1 MDNKMAT
8 LDPTAV
14 NGFNNVNLLQPTQF
28 KLIIDRK
35 NFSNLEYFC
44 QSIQLPSMDVPA
56 AELPY
61 SRLSTMPIAGD
72 KLNFGTLE
80 CMVIVDENLN
90 AYKEMFEW
98 LQRIVQ
104 TNQASGLDRAR
115 AESTLPAT
123 NADITVSILSS
134 HNNTTRTIRYI
145 DCIPTAIGSLPMEST
160 TGDTT
165 IIALPVSFRFSYFEL
180 N

>member
-1 MDNKMAT
+1 MAT
-8 LDPTAV
+8 LDPTV
-14 NGFNNVNLLQPTQF
+14 TNGFNNINLLQPTQF
-28 KLIIDRK
+28 KLIINRK
-35 NFSNLEYFC
+35 NFPNLEYFC

-56 AELPY
+56 ADLPY
-61 SRLSTMPIAGD
+61 SRLSALPIAGD
-72 KLNFGTLE
+72 KLSFGTLE
-80 CMVIVDENLN
+80 CMIIVDENLN

-104 TNQASGLDRAR
+104 TNEASGLDRSRNNDTTAP
-115 AESTLPAT
+115 TV
-123 NADITVSILSS
+123 ADITVAILSS

-145 DCIPTAIGSLPMEST
+145 DCIPTTIGSLPMEST

>member
-1 MDNKMAT
+1 
-8 LDPTAV
+8 
-14 NGFNNVNLLQPTQF
+14 QF

>member
-8 LDPTAV
+8 LDPTV
-14 NGFNNVNLLQPTQF
+14 TNGFNNINLLQPTQF
-28 KLIIDRK
+28 KLIINRK
-35 NFSNLEYFC
+35 NFPNLEYFC

-56 AELPY
+56 ADLPY
-61 SRLSTMPIAGD
+61 SRLSALPIAGD
-72 KLNFGTLE
+72 KLSFGTLE
-80 CMVIVDENLN
+80 CMIIVDENLN

-104 TNQASGLDRAR
+104 TNEASGLDRSRNNDTTAP
-115 AESTLPAT
+115 TV
-123 NADITVSILSS
+123 ADITVAILSS

-145 DCIPTAIGSLPMEST
+145 DCIPTTIGSLPMEST

>member
-8 LDPTAV
+8 LDPTV
-14 NGFNNVNLLQPTQF
+14 TNGFNNINLLQPTQF
-28 KLIIDRK
+28 KLIINRK
-35 NFSNLEYFC
+35 NFPNLEYFC

-56 AELPY
+56 ADLPY
-61 SRLSTMPIAGD
+61 SRLSALPIAGD
-72 KLNFGTLE
+72 KLSFGTLE
-80 CMVIVDENLN
+80 CMIIVDENLN

-104 TNQASGLDRAR
+104 TNEASGLDRSRNNDTTAP
-115 AESTLPAT
+115 TV
-123 NADITVSILSS
+123 ADITVAILSS

-145 DCIPTAIGSLPMEST
+145 DCIPTSVGSLSMEAT
-160 TGDTT
+160 TGDT
-165 IIALPVSFRFSYFEL
+165 IPISLPVSFRFSYFEL

>member
-8 LDPTAV
+8 LDPTV
-14 NGFNNVNLLQPTQF
+14 TNGFNNINLLQPTQF
-28 KLIIDRK
+28 KLIINRK
-35 NFSNLEYFC
+35 NFPNLEYFC
-44 QSIQLPSMDVPA
+44 QSIQLPSMDVQA
-56 AELPY
+56 ADLPY
-61 SRLSTMPIAGD
+61 SRLSAVPIAGD
-72 KLNFGTLE
+72 KLSFGTLE
-80 CMVIVDENLN
+80 CMIIVDENLN

-104 TNQASGLDRAR
+104 TNEASGLDRSRNNDTTAP
-115 AESTLPAT
+115 TV
-123 NADITVSILSS
+123 ADITVAILSS

-145 DCIPTAIGSLPMEST
+145 DCIPTTIGSLPMEST

>member
-1 MDNKMAT
+1 
-8 LDPTAV
+8 
-14 NGFNNVNLLQPTQF
+14 
-28 KLIIDRK
+28 
-35 NFSNLEYFC
+35 
-44 QSIQLPSMDVPA
+44 MDVPA
-56 AELPY
+56 ADLPY
-61 SRLSTMPIAGD
+61 SRLSALPIAGD
-72 KLNFGTLE
+72 KLSFGTLE

-104 TNQASGLDRAR
+104 TNEASGLDRSRNNDTTAP
-115 AESTLPAT
+115 TV
-123 NADITVSILSS
+123 ADITVAILSS

-145 DCIPTAIGSLPMEST
+145 DCIPTTIGSLPMEST

>member
-1 MDNKMAT
+1 
-8 LDPTAV
+8 
-14 NGFNNVNLLQPTQF
+14 
-28 KLIIDRK
+28 
-35 NFSNLEYFC
+35 
-44 QSIQLPSMDVPA
+44 MDVPA
-56 AELPY
+56 ADLPY
-61 SRLSTMPIAGD
+61 SRLSALPIAGD
-72 KLNFGTLE
+72 KLSFGTLE
-80 CMVIVDENLN
+80 CMIIVDENLN

-104 TNQASGLDRAR
+104 TNEASGLDRSRNNDTTAP
-115 AESTLPAT
+115 TV
-123 NADITVSILSS
+123 ADITVAILSS

-145 DCIPTAIGSLPMEST
+145 DCIPTTIGSLPMEST